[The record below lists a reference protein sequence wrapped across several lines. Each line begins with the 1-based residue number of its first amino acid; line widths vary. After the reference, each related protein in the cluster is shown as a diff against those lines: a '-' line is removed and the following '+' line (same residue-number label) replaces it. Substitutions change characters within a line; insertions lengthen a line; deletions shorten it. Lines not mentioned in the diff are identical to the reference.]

1 MLSGMGAGGQEQ
13 NGRAA
18 DPVSSWECSK
28 VILRREEIGGFV
40 VPTFTKNVKV
50 GQPRGRTSQL
60 FFADASKLAPCL
72 NIPGDIAERRNC
84 ISSLAVV
91 GRDKDENP
99 GVGGMSP
106 TFTKNVKVGQPPLLC
121 VRRGDSSTLG

>member
-50 GQPRGRTSQL
+50 GQPPVTVIAFLFSYIFSTSQYS
-60 FFADASKLAPCL
+60 DTSKTVP
-72 NIPGDIAERRNC
+72 
-84 ISSLAVV
+84 
-91 GRDKDENP
+91 
-99 GVGGMSP
+99 
-106 TFTKNVKVGQPPLLC
+106 QP
-121 VRRGDSSTLG
+121 